1 MGKLEKW
8 WFYNKTSL
16 EISKYKEKKNHKLRR
31 ISTLQY
37 KDTRISCESSHS
49 AAYLRDF
56 VPKSTCHPIPRAHEV
71 YFNESY
77 DTERQSHR
85 RTLRTSMGT
94 CVAGGRLAGT
104 LTLMAGVW
112 LTGTLCCMN
121 WAACC
126 FCCCSRRSCS
136 CICSRM
142 SCCRSRIREVM
153 LEELKGGL
161 EAPGCSELLW
171 EEQRETAQL
180 LPAPS
185 SLRVCRT
192 VLGQGAESAGLR
204 GTAQWGA
211 RSRPT
216 AGT

>member
-1 MGKLEKW
+1 MCKSSRSETYLQDFGAG
-8 WFYNKTSL
+8 NISPTSL
-16 EISKYKEKKNHKLRR
+16 LHKAHFG
-31 ISTLQY
+31 
-37 KDTRISCESSHS
+37 EWVWS
-49 AAYLRDF
+49 AG
-56 VPKSTCHPIPRAHEV
+56 T
-71 YFNESY
+71 
-77 DTERQSHR
+77 R

-171 EEQRETAQL
+171 EEQREMAQL
-180 LPAPS
+180 LPVAPLIPAS
-185 SLRVCRT
+185 GFT
-192 VLGQGAESAGLR
+192 EPQ
-204 GTAQWGA
+204 
-211 RSRPT
+211 SRIQTEMPH
-216 AGT
+216 

>member
-1 MGKLEKW
+1 
-8 WFYNKTSL
+8 
-16 EISKYKEKKNHKLRR
+16 
-31 ISTLQY
+31 
-37 KDTRISCESSHS
+37 
-49 AAYLRDF
+49 
-56 VPKSTCHPIPRAHEV
+56 
-71 YFNESY
+71 
-77 DTERQSHR
+77 
-85 RTLRTSMGT
+85 MGT

-180 LPAPS
+180 PPVPS

-204 GTAQWGA
+204 GTAKQGA

-216 AGT
+216 AGTQQRQAALTSRGPNVSKCRYPAVKSDLLLIQPPSTRKTNAFIGSSRHSYLFFFFLISMERMNHA

>member
-1 MGKLEKW
+1 M
-8 WFYNKTSL
+8 S
-16 EISKYKEKKNHKLRR
+16 
-31 ISTLQY
+31 
-37 KDTRISCESSHS
+37 ESSW
-49 AAYLRDF
+49 
-56 VPKSTCHPIPRAHEV
+56 
-71 YFNESY
+71 
-77 DTERQSHR
+77 TERQRDR

-94 CVAGGRLAGT
+94 WVAGGRLVGT

-112 LTGTLCCMN
+112 LTGTRCCMN

-171 EEQRETAQL
+171 EDQRETGSASTSAITASAVGTCRIV
-180 LPAPS
+180 PECGVG
-185 SLRVCRT
+185 RVRIRRT
-192 VLGQGAESAGLR
+192 TR
-204 GTAQWGA
+204 GGI

-216 AGT
+216 SGT

>member
-1 MGKLEKW
+1 MPRTASLL
-8 WFYNKTSL
+8 NKAGFEEL
-16 EISKYKEKKNHKLRR
+16 LRSK
-31 ISTLQY
+31 
-37 KDTRISCESSHS
+37 
-49 AAYLRDF
+49 
-56 VPKSTCHPIPRAHEV
+56 V
-71 YFNESY
+71 
-77 DTERQSHR
+77 

-94 CVAGGRLAGT
+94 WVAGGRLVGT

-112 LTGTLCCMN
+112 LTGTRCCMN

-171 EEQRETAQL
+171 EDQRETAQL
-180 LPAPS
+180 PRSGMAAL
-185 SLRVCRT
+185 VEF
-192 VLGQGAESAGLR
+192 QGTGVRIR
-204 GTAQWGA
+204 GTARGERGA
-211 RSRPT
+211 DLLQVLRGHVRLP
-216 AGT
+216 

>member
-1 MGKLEKW
+1 MPITASPLNKAGFEELLSGK
-8 WFYNKTSL
+8 
-16 EISKYKEKKNHKLRR
+16 
-31 ISTLQY
+31 
-37 KDTRISCESSHS
+37 
-49 AAYLRDF
+49 
-56 VPKSTCHPIPRAHEV
+56 V
-71 YFNESY
+71 
-77 DTERQSHR
+77 

-94 CVAGGRLAGT
+94 WVAGGRLVGT

-112 LTGTLCCMN
+112 LTGTRCCMN

-171 EEQRETAQL
+171 EDQRKTAQL
-180 LPAPS
+180 PPRGMAAP
-185 SLRVCRT
+185 
-192 VLGQGAESAGLR
+192 GQSWWSPR
-204 GTAQWGA
+204 GTWGA
-211 RSRPT
+211 MGEDPPHHKRGIRSRPT
-216 AGT
+216 SGT